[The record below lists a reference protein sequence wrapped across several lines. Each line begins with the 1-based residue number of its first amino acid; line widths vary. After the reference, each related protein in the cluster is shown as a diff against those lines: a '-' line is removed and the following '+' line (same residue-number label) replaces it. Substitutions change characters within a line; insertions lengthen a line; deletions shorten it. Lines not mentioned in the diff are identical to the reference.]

1 MSPAAASTL
10 RPPSHGGPGFR
21 LGQHTQVVLTPRL
34 SQTFSIPKLDVS
46 PCISFGVASAVAL
59 AKSDAE
65 RAVCGGP
72 GWDRTS
78 DLPRV
83 KRTLSH

>member
-1 MSPAAASTL
+1 MGLHFVLLAELASRRELWTPL
-10 RPPSHGGPGFR
+10 RPPCLPQIDAQTARQWFGGQNAP
-21 LGQHTQVVLTPRL
+21 TE
-34 SQTFSIPKLDVS
+34 
-46 PCISFGVASAVAL
+46 L
-59 AKSDAE
+59 AFL
-65 RAVCGGP
+65 GGP

>member
-1 MSPAAASTL
+1 MADKRRMNAKEWSGSGRALPQ
-10 RPPSHGGPGFR
+10 PEGP
-21 LGQHTQVVLTPRL
+21 
-34 SQTFSIPKLDVS
+34 D
-46 PCISFGVASAVAL
+46 L
-59 AKSDAE
+59 AILI
-65 RAVCGGP
+65 GGP

>member
-1 MSPAAASTL
+1 MLAMAGISTAVWMFQ
-10 RPPSHGGPGFR
+10 SD
-21 LGQHTQVVLTPRL
+21 QETPWNR
-34 SQTFSIPKLDVS
+34 
-46 PCISFGVASAVAL
+46 
-59 AKSDAE
+59 
-65 RAVCGGP
+65 GGP

>member
-1 MSPAAASTL
+1 MEAPA
-10 RPPSHGGPGFR
+10 RPKDFAEVR
-21 LGQHTQVVLTPRL
+21 VLGALACG
-34 SQTFSIPKLDVS
+34 DVS
-46 PCISFGVASAVAL
+46 
-59 AKSDAE
+59 
-65 RAVCGGP
+65 GP

>member
-1 MSPAAASTL
+1 VIADKRWITAGLLADLIARSGRQKARDL
-10 RPPSHGGPGFR
+10 RR
-21 LGQHTQVVLTPRL
+21 DR
-34 SQTFSIPKLDVS
+34 
-46 PCISFGVASAVAL
+46 
-59 AKSDAE
+59 
-65 RAVCGGP
+65 GGP